1 MKIDNSS
8 QALKNLGGDSLRAMG
23 KYSGN
28 HLRRIYMRNGILVL
42 GFVILTIGC
51 DFRTAIAPPGPVTR
65 NAPSRG
71 RQIST
76 TREAEDQLAEI
87 DQRLQTQPNDIA
99 LLKTK
104 AQLLQGLAVVKIQNG
119 DRTGGYTDY
128 EASGELWRKI
138 KTTAPALTSEDVQD
152 CSTAIYNLAC
162 ALSLKKQIE
171 PAFAALRESVESGF
185 SNMERFQNDT
195 DLDPLRNQPD
205 FKILLEEIPK
215 LRLTAAKRLVAPES
229 LFPFEFSLSSI
240 HDKTIASKDYEGKI
254 LIVDVWGTWCGPCR
268 QEIPSFVALH
278 RKYKEKGFEIV
289 GINYEREPD
298 PLKMKKVVA
307 DFIAQNGIAYE
318 CVIGDEPT
326 QQRIPGFGG
335 YPTTLLIDRQGRVR
349 AKFEGAQAYETL
361 ESVVELLLA
370 EPASSLQ

>member
-1 MKIDNSS
+1 LKIDNSS
-8 QALKNLGGDSLRAMG
+8 QALKNLGGDSLRAVG

-28 HLRRIYMRNGILVL
+28 HLRRMYMRNGILGL
-42 GFVILTIGC
+42 VILAIGC
-51 DFRTAIAPPGPVTR
+51 DFRTVIAPPSPIARV
-65 NAPSRG
+65 APSRG

-76 TREAEDQLAEI
+76 NRDVEEQLEEI
-87 DQRLQTQPNDIA
+87 EQRLQTQPNDIG

-104 AQLLQGLAVVKIQNG
+104 AQLLQGLAVVKIQGG
-119 DRTGGYTDY
+119 DRAGGYTDY

-138 KTTAPALTSEDVQD
+138 KTTTPALTSEDAVE

-185 SNMERFQNDT
+185 SNMERFQNDP
-195 DLDPLRNQPD
+195 DLDPLRDQPG
-205 FKILLEEIPK
+205 FKSLLEELPK
-215 LRLTAAKRLVAPES
+215 LRLTAAKRLIAPES

-278 RKYKEKGFEIV
+278 RKYKGKGLEIA

-298 PLKMKKVVA
+298 PLKMKKVVT

-318 CVIGDEPT
+318 CVIGDERT

-335 YPTTLLIDRQGRVR
+335 YPTTLFIDRQGRMR

-370 EPASSLQ
+370 EPEASLQ